1 MFFNTMMLAAVAAE
15 EATSYTFREETGFD
29 HSTNLALTL
38 IASQLAISGD
48 GSTALVSHKT
58 VNSQT
63 GSVAFFTKSGTSWNY
78 AAQRSPSISG
88 IRFGSE
94 IALSED
100 GSTALIGAE
109 RENNNRGAVY
119 VYANTGSSWQQQAKL
134 SPAGNDGQYVGQS
147 NQLTISAD
155 GNTAVISSLQNPSTG
170 MTWVYTRSG
179 TTWTLQQRIYG
190 AGTGTELA
198 GGTTLYDSGSIVEL
212 SGDGNTLAMRMQR
225 YNSSGGTG
233 DWGVRVYTRSGN
245 TFSFA
250 QDLDVDVGGQ
260 PIATDISVS
269 SDGSYIVV
277 GVDNGKNA
285 SNTETGG
292 VEVYKKSGS
301 TWSLSTT
308 LFPSDGAILDDFGR
322 RVQVSGDGKTVAVG
336 APRHSSLRG
345 AIYVYRRDGLTWTQD
360 QKLQHANIASNDDLT
375 EPGLAMAD
383 SGHTILANMNGPG
396 ATVYDP
402 MITYTKEFE
411 AAYPSIATGSYAIS
425 FAENSTATVETY
437 TANGATPITWS
448 VTGTDASAFSI
459 NNSGELTFV
468 TPPDFEN
475 PTDAGSNN
483 VYNATITATNSF
495 GSASEDITVTVTDAD
510 EIAPVITLVSQAN
523 NELNEETN
531 STLIAS
537 FSVLDDGVTMTTG
550 VSLAGSPNAQNFT
563 LTYNSGTTY
572 WDLATASSG
581 SLGGGVSADTTFTFT
596 VSAQDA
602 AGNVGSA
609 QCTLVVLNTTAPAIT
624 GGSTAI
630 SIAENTSTSTVLSTY
645 TATGSPAPTWSVSG
659 NDASSFAINSSGEL
673 TFATSPD
680 FENPADLGGNN
691 VYDVTV
697 VATNTLGSDT
707 LEVDVTVTDVDDT
720 PPVVTKASS
729 YVTQITEYPTSN
741 TLIAGFTASDAGT
754 DVTQNLTLSVS
765 PNGTGFYTQYA
776 SGEMQVW
783 AQSGANLGGGVDS
796 DTAFTLT
803 MSVADAN
810 GNVGSAS
817 HSLTVQDKLSLTGA
831 TFVGEFTSGD
841 ENTVHGV
848 SVNGQTRYAYSHDD
862 MSLTNGSSLYLM
874 DADDTND
881 KSAYYEVSLS
891 TGRLVNGWKTLGF
904 PTISSGQ
911 LGSLSSHRKIE
922 VVWVYG
928 SYFYGIS
935 GRATHNNYN
944 APCLWRA
951 SLGSSGNWSLLG
963 QVGNWPSGEN
973 PGYEDRAFSV
983 GSALYMA
990 TQTNPVK
997 WLKITG
1003 FGSTAGSVAA
1013 TNWTI
1018 TDLPDSATGRGVAV
1032 CTGPNPD
1039 LLIFANDRYSIYIAE
1054 YDGSTKVGE
1063 VVTADD
1069 LAGVENLFTPT
1080 ADLNLGVGDCIVGS
1094 GNYMY
1099 FYIWDTS
1106 EHTYGSALFR
1116 LTVTNAASE

>member
-1 MFFNTMMLAAVAAE
+1 MFFTTMMLAAVAAE

-29 HSTNLALTL
+29 HSTSLALTL
-38 IASQLAISGD
+38 IARQLAISGD
-48 GSTALVSHKT
+48 GSTALVSDESADARGD
-58 VNSQT
+58 NQQT
-63 GSVAFFTKSGTSWNY
+63 GSVAFYTKSGTSWNF

-88 IRFGSE
+88 IRFGSG

-100 GSTALIGAE
+100 GSTALIGANW
-109 RENNNRGAVY
+109 ENNNRGAVY

-155 GNTAVISSLQNPSTG
+155 GNTAVISSEQNPNTG

-198 GGTTLYDSGSIVEL
+198 GGTTLYSSGSIVEL
-212 SGDGNTLAMRMQR
+212 SADGSTLAMKAQR
-225 YNSSGGTG
+225 YASVGTPG

-250 QDLDVDVGGQ
+250 QDLDVNVGGQ
-260 PIATDISVS
+260 KICTDISVS

-308 LFPSDGAILDDFGR
+308 LFASDGASGDDFGR
-322 RVQVSGDGKTVAVG
+322 RVQVSGNGKTVAVG

-375 EPGLAMAD
+375 ENGLAMAD
-383 SGHTILANMNGPG
+383 NGHTILANMNSGS
-396 ATVYDP
+396 T
-402 MITYTKEFE
+402 TYTKEFE

-459 NNSGELTFV
+459 NSSGELTFV

-609 QCTLVVLNTTAPAIT
+609 QCTLVVLNSTAPAIT

-707 LEVDVTVTDVDDT
+707 LEVDVTVTDDPIDEAVYYDWGHNFSNLDNSRYF
-720 PPVVTKASS
+720 PVALTGFNNAIYSIAQS
-729 YVTQITEYPTSN
+729 Y
-741 TLIAGFTASDAGT
+741 AASDGYNH
-754 DVTQNLTLSVS
+754 VTLVKADPTTGNWTIYNTINSAYLEALELVPLGSYLYGFAYNQN
-765 PNGTGFYTQYA
+765 N
-776 SGEMQVW
+776 
-783 AQSGANLGGGVDS
+783 
-796 DTAFTLT
+796 
-803 MSVADAN
+803 
-810 GNVGSAS
+810 
-817 HSLTVQDKLSLTGA
+817 
-831 TFVGEFTSGD
+831 
-841 ENTVHGV
+841 
-848 SVNGQTRYAYSHDD
+848 QTRYAMRINATGGGQSF
-862 MSLTNGSSLYLM
+862 SATVSSTSTNYQTNPPTGYAFNNARVPEAGSTTEAWGY
-874 DADDTND
+874 DNTTQRWIKYTA
-881 KSAYYEVSLS
+881 S
-891 TGRLVNGWKTLGF
+891 TGAYANAYAIMHNYPGASHHSDGYKLPGGIGINVGNYVVFVSQARNRQHLNVYHRPTATNLSNGTAF
-904 PTISSGQ
+904 TYYGQ
-911 LGSLSSHRKIE
+911 I
-922 VVWVYG
+922 
-928 SYFYGIS
+928 
-935 GRATHNNYN
+935 
-944 APCLWRA
+944 
-951 SLGSSGNWSLLG
+951 SLGS
-963 QVGNWPSGEN
+963 WPFSTYN
-973 PGYEDRAFSV
+973 NYEIK
-983 GSALYMA
+983 G
-990 TQTNPVK
+990 
-997 WLKITG
+997 
-1003 FGSTAGSVAA
+1003 
-1013 TNWTI
+1013 
-1018 TDLPDSATGRGVAV
+1018 
-1032 CTGPNPD
+1032 
-1039 LLIFANDRYSIYIAE
+1039 IAE
-1054 YDGSTKVGE
+1054 VGGYIYLSTRDSNGTNRVARYE
-1063 VVTADD
+1063 APSSSNI
-1069 LAGVENLFTPT
+1069 LATLQLAE
-1080 ADLNLGVGDCIVGS
+1080 
-1094 GNYMY
+1094 
-1099 FYIWDTS
+1099 
-1106 EHTYGSALFR
+1106 
-1116 LTVTNAASE
+1116 

>member
-15 EATSYTFREETGFD
+15 EATSYTFYEDSGFAVT
-29 HSTNLALTL
+29 SPPLGTEMYARA
-38 IASQLAISGD
+38 IAISGD
-48 GSTALVSHKT
+48 GSTALA
-58 VNSQT
+58 
-63 GSVAFFTKSGTSWNY
+63 GASVANSNDGAVAFYTRSGSSWNF
-78 AAQRSPSISG
+78 AQQIVPNTGNDIA
-88 IRFGSE
+88 FGVDVH
-94 IALSED
+94 LSQN
-100 GSTALIGAE
+100 GNTALITAIKYGNSYG
-109 RENNNRGAVY
+109 RFY
-119 VYANTGSSWQQQAKL
+119 VYEKSGSTWTLQAQI
-134 SPAGNDGQYVGQS
+134 SPTTTMFAYLGREHS
-147 NQLTISAD
+147 SALSAD
-155 GNTAVISSLQNPSTG
+155 GNTVVVSESTATG
-170 MTWVYTRSG
+170 GKTWVYTRTNSS
-179 TTWTLQQRIYG
+179 WTQQQTINDTSLTSQGYPI
-190 AGTGTELA
+190 A
-198 GGTTLYDSGSIVEL
+198 L
-212 SGDGNTLAMRMQR
+212 SADGMTLAMQIVD
-225 YNSSGGTG
+225 SGGTKI
-233 DWGVRVYTRSGN
+233 RVFTRSGN

-250 QDLDVDVGGQ
+250 QNL
-260 PIATDISVS
+260 SVSFSAGRLKMS
-269 SDGSYIVV
+269 SDGTYIVSSLHV
-277 GVDNGKNA
+277 ANNS
-285 SNTETGG
+285 SNVQTGG
-292 VEVYKKSGS
+292 AEVFKKTGS
-301 TWSLSTT
+301 TWGAGTT
-308 LFPSDGAILDDFGR
+308 IFPSDGAAGDQFGEWTDI
-322 RVQVSGDGKTVAVG
+322 SSNGKTLAIG
-336 APRHSSLRG
+336 SGWHSSNRG
-345 AIYVYRRDGLTWTQD
+345 AVYIYRRNGLTWTED
-360 QKLQHANIASNDDLT
+360 QKLQHANPGTNDYLSDY
-375 EPGLAMAD
+375 GLAL
-383 SGHTILANMNGPG
+383 SGDGHSVLAGVN
-396 ATVYDP
+396 TREF
-402 MITYTKEFE
+402 KQFE

-459 NNSGELTFV
+459 NSSGELTFV

-537 FSVLDDGVTMTTG
+537 FSALDDGVTMTTG
-550 VSLAGSPNAQNFT
+550 VTLAGSPNAQNFT

-609 QCTLVVLNTTAPAIT
+609 QCTLVVLNTTVPAIT

-707 LEVDVTVTDVDDT
+707 LEVDVTVTDIDDT

-783 AQSGANLGGGVDS
+783 AQNGSNLGGGVDS
-796 DTAFTLT
+796 DTSFTLT

-810 GNVGSAS
+810 GNVGSAN

-841 ENTVHGV
+841 ENTIHNV
-848 SVNGQTRYAYSHDD
+848 SVSGITRYVHSHDS

-874 DADDTND
+874 DAND
-881 KSAYYEVSLS
+881 GNGESAYYEVSLS
-891 TGRLVNGWKTLGF
+891 TGRLVNGWKTIGF

-911 LGSLSSHRKIE
+911 LGSLSGHRRIE
-922 VVWVYG
+922 VAWVYG
-928 SYFYGIS
+928 SYFYGLS
-935 GRATHNNYN
+935 DRSTHNGYN

-963 QVGNWPSGEN
+963 QVGSWPSGTN
-973 PGYEDRAFSV
+973 PQSEDRAFAV
-983 GSALYMA
+983 GSAAYVP
-990 TQTNPVK
+990 TQTNPTK

-1003 FGSTAGSVAA
+1003 FGSSAGSVAA
-1013 TNWTI
+1013 TNWTV
-1018 TDLPDSATGRGVAV
+1018 TDLPDSALGKGVAV

-1039 LLIFANDRYSIYIAE
+1039 LLIFADDQDSIYIAE

-1069 LAGVENLFTPT
+1069 IAGVENLFTPT
-1080 ADLNLGVGDCIVGS
+1080 ADLTIGIGDCIVGS

-1099 FYIWDTS
+1099 FYIWDTT
-1106 EHTYGSALFR
+1106 EHTYGSGLYR